1 MKQQA
6 SLEKAAE
13 LSQMIANLEKV
24 DDESRRHTLL
34 DSLCSVDD
42 ILSLPLHPDPPSIQK
57 GNLKVDLLRHQV
69 RSLSCCYLCQFHIY
83 HSSHRRFNGVL
94 RGNIL
99 FYPPRKVIS
108 LSSSGNTRQSM
119 AGWAVFP
126 SLGHQV
132 GFMALASFKSNPTIS
147 IVRLPTFPVISFF
160 FLFTQ
165 KSGYEDT
172 TDPTPSTRS
181 RCFVCW
187 CNGKLDFSTD
197 FTQILNHSFRVWYA
211 FLATLT
217 RHCSNPSPGKNIN
230 HAFSDTCYARG
241 SGPGRFQI
249 NAHRSDISCSFFGV
263 D

>member
-1 MKQQA
+1 VTPIVDCFDISPRVLKIYGAADKRDALEPQLIWATPGQRGFSRNNRAVGSNSNTSLPTSTARPGYSTDFDEYSAIQQTPSISAAQRKAMQRQQETFMKQQA

-119 AGWAVFP
+119 AG
-126 SLGHQV
+126 
-132 GFMALASFKSNPTIS
+132 
-147 IVRLPTFPVISFF
+147 
-160 FLFTQ
+160 
-165 KSGYEDT
+165 
-172 TDPTPSTRS
+172 
-181 RCFVCW
+181 
-187 CNGKLDFSTD
+187 
-197 FTQILNHSFRVWYA
+197 
-211 FLATLT
+211 
-217 RHCSNPSPGKNIN
+217 
-230 HAFSDTCYARG
+230 
-241 SGPGRFQI
+241 
-249 NAHRSDISCSFFGV
+249 
-263 D
+263 